1 MIAYKTEEEIELIK
15 ASAHILAQAHGE
27 VASLVKEG
35 VTTYELDKRAEE
47 FIRDYGGQPS
57 FKGYNNFPYSLCIST
72 NSVVVHGFPSN
83 YALQN
88 GDIIS
93 IDCGVLLNGYH
104 SDSAYTYPI
113 GKVEPEILDLL
124 KFTKE
129 SLYCG
134 IACAT
139 AGNRMGD
146 ISFAI
151 QQHVEKQGYG
161 VVRELVGHGVGKS
174 LHERPEV
181 PNYGKR
187 GSGLKLQTGLVIAVE
202 PMVNLGTKNIV
213 QEKDGWTIRTKDK
226 KPSAHFEHTIV
237 VRKDKAEVLTSFEYI
252 EKALQQPY
260 GKTILH

>member
-1 MIAYKTEEEIELIK
+1 MVIYKTEEEIELIR
-15 ASAHILAQAHGE
+15 ASAYVLAQAHGE
-27 VASLVKEG
+27 VAGLVKEG
-35 VTTYELDKRAEE
+35 ITTYELDKRAEE
-47 FIRDYGGQPS
+47 FIRDHGGQPS
-57 FKGYNNFPYSLCIST
+57 FKGYNNFPHSLCISI
-72 NSVVVHGFPSN
+72 NSVVVHGFPSD
-83 YALQN
+83 YALQS

-113 GKVEPEILDLL
+113 GEVKPEVLNLL
-124 KFTKE
+124 ESTKE

-134 IACAT
+134 IDCAI

-146 ISFAI
+146 ISYAI
-151 QQHVEKQGYG
+151 QQHVEKRGYG

-237 VRKDKAEVLTSFEYI
+237 VRKDKAEILTSFEYI
-252 EKALQQPY
+252 EKALQ
-260 GKTILH
+260 